1 MSGSPTQKAKGGG
14 KQQEAQTSAKPAHAV
29 QQPSAQH
36 SEQTDGCP
44 GTHQTRYDC
53 NTVSAI
59 ANVRQAD
66 AAEWFN
72 HAAVLEI
79 GVGLVTAAAAF
90 FAAKF
95 ARDAVTAARDTL
107 THEKRRSRSDLR
119 PWITYVHHDM
129 GNLRPGDKIDG
140 KPVDRGLWFA
150 MKFVNSGKTPA
161 ISMVVF
167 FDHRVTTFD
176 APRPIFEVTGTTE
189 DKGGM
194 LGPNVPRSTVI
205 RTEGPQAFDDL
216 FARRSCLWLYCHMT
230 YEEPGHEG
238 EPYETEIT
246 IRVEYQ
252 GLRRED
258 NVMVP
263 NFVGLHKGPQN
274 RLT

>member
-140 KPVDRGLWFA
+140 KPVDRGLRFA
-150 MKFVNSGKTPA
+150 MKFVNSGKTQLSPWLFSLTIGSPHLMHHGPFSRLPA
-161 ISMVVF
+161 QLKT
-167 FDHRVTTFD
+167 RVGCSAQTFP
-176 APRPIFEVTGTTE
+176 ARPSSEPK
-189 DKGGM
+189 DRR
-194 LGPNVPRSTVI
+194 PSTICLLAARVCGSIVI
-205 RTEGPQAFDDL
+205 
-216 FARRSCLWLYCHMT
+216 
-230 YEEPGHEG
+230 
-238 EPYETEIT
+238 
-246 IRVEYQ
+246 
-252 GLRRED
+252 
-258 NVMVP
+258 
-263 NFVGLHKGPQN
+263 
-274 RLT
+274 